1 MLFHENQLPRGF
13 LKITSEKER
22 KVFSKTPVAESFIT
36 HAARRWIGRQFF
48 PTCVI
53 SKILLHFPE
62 QLIYRTRVNALSD
75 NPTKYSS
82 TLKQFVGCCRRIV

>member
-62 QLIYRTRVNALSD
+62 QLILSAVAD
-75 NPTKYSS
+75 ELSEW
-82 TLKQFVGCCRRIV
+82 V